1 MKASTVTGWPVT
13 TIARG
18 RVVYEQ
24 GKIVGDKGAGEVLSR
39 GKSSLV

>member
-1 MKASTVTGWPVT
+1 VT

-18 RVVYEQ
+18 LVVYEH

-39 GKSSLV
+39 GKSSLI

>member
-1 MKASTVTGWPVT
+1 
-13 TIARG
+13 
-18 RVVYEQ
+18 VVYEH

>member
-1 MKASTVTGWPVT
+1 
-13 TIARG
+13 
-18 RVVYEQ
+18 VYEQ